1 MTAAHTPKK
10 KSVANLLCETM
21 EGPAQQLAA
30 SLFGGQS
37 LLDYS
42 SLASRVDARAV
53 ATEMSSR
60 CVTMNRRGEISTIEL
75 SVDFLPSLGS
85 PSDQG
90 RLDRPEVIKA
100 AKRQDGFAPHSVA
113 KICVIPV
120 PSPNGDE
127 KFFYLPAV
135 ASLTIGLTD
144 FSEPTPKRPRRSQ
157 TAATAELGLG
167 LTFDRVRYDNPTDA
181 EVQDAIRTFIKM
193 DRTLCIAANKLLRVE
208 VEKHTLE
215 NSRFL
220 RELGLLQ
227 FLSQIPIDKGYI
239 GHGVGVGLL
248 EHALVGP
255 MNRAKQ
261 VKKSKDAL
269 SRAQALNLWWCD
281 AIDNYGKRNKPPL
294 VIL

>member
-1 MTAAHTPKK
+1 MAD
-10 KSVANLLCETM
+10 
-21 EGPAQQLAA
+21 
-30 SLFGGQS
+30 F
-37 LLDYS
+37 YS
-42 SLASRVDARAV
+42 AVD
-53 ATEMSSR
+53 SR

-113 KICVIPV
+113 KICVIPA

-135 ASLTIGLTD
+135 GSLTIGLTD

-193 DRTLCIAANKLLRVE
+193 DRTHASRQTSYSELKLKNTRWE
-208 VEKHTLE
+208 TPD
-215 NSRFL
+215 FC
-220 RELGLLQ
+220 ELGLLQ
-227 FLSQIPIDKGYI
+227 LLSQIPVDKGYF
-239 GHGVGVGLL
+239 GHGVGIDLL

-261 VKKSKDAL
+261 VKKSKQAL
-269 SRAQALNLWWCD
+269 SRAKALNLWWCD
-281 AIDNYGKRNKPPL
+281 TVENPGKRNKPPL